1 MEDSAIVKLYL
12 DRDERATAETDVKYG
27 RYCTSIA
34 MNILESREDAEECVN
49 DTWLHAWNAI
59 PPHKPSVLSAFLGK
73 ITRNLSFN
81 RYKFNRREKRGGGEM
96 ELILDELSEV
106 VSGEESVVDEVLR
119 RELVLAING
128 FLSSLSEE
136 KRTLFLRRY
145 WYSDS
150 ISDIAKSSGRTENSV
165 SVALSRIRK
174 ALKTYLTERG
184 YEL

>member
-1 MEDSAIVKLYL
+1 MNDNAIVKLYL
-12 DRDERATAETDVKYG
+12 DRDERATKETDVKYG

-59 PPHKPSVLSAFLGK
+59 PPNKPSVLSTFLGK

-96 ELILDELSEV
+96 ALILDELSEV
-106 VSGEESVVDEVLR
+106 VSGKESVVDEVLK
-119 RELVLAING
+119 RELILAINE
-128 FLSSLSEE
+128 FINSLSEE

-145 WYSDS
+145 WYSES
-150 ISDIAKSSGRTENSV
+150 ISDLAYISDKTENSV
-165 SVALSRIRK
+165 SVTLSRIRK
-174 ALKTYLTERG
+174 ALKAYLIERG
-184 YEL
+184 YEV